1 LTTGPLRMYIYET
14 ENGMTFKLIE
24 KRNNPY
30 AEKMQHLKTLDVYEL
45 IQDCA
50 VTISAH
56 IGKKG
61 ITRLQERG
69 MQFIFKKG
77 KIEQALIE
85 VSNDDNKMHQVQK
98 ENY

>member
-1 LTTGPLRMYIYET
+1 LVLTTGPLHMYIYEI
-14 ENGMTFKLIE
+14 ENGTTFKLIE

-30 AEKMQHLKTLDVYEL
+30 AETMQHLRTLDVYEL

-56 IGKKG
+56 IGKKDM
-61 ITRLQERG
+61 TRLEERG

-77 KIEQALIE
+77 KL
-85 VSNDDNKMHQVQK
+85 NRH
-98 ENY
+98 